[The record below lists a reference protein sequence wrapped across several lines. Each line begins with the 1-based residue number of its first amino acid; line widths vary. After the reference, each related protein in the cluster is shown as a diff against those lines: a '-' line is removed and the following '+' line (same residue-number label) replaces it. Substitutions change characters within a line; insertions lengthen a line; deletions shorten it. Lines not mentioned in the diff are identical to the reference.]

1 MWGFWSFI
9 PKITTRYLS
18 PNSAIVYESL
28 GGLLFVMLLLASI
41 KFQVQVDARGTSLA
55 IATGMLGV
63 AGAFLFLNAV
73 ARGPVTLVATISA
86 LYPVLTVFLA
96 IAILHETLTLR
107 QTIGILF
114 AIVSVLLI
122 AV

>member
-1 MWGFWSFI
+1 M

-55 IATGMLGV
+55 IATGIMGV
-63 AGAFLFLNAV
+63 AGAFMFFQAV
-73 ARGPVTLVATISA
+73 SRGPVTLVASISA
-86 LYPVLTVFLA
+86 LYPALTVLLA
-96 IAILHETLTLR
+96 IAILHETITLR

-114 AIVSVLLI
+114 AIVSVVLI